1 VIYLDGHIGTGGKA
15 STSFGRPFFP
25 RSNFSAG
32 FEFSIVQREEFQPL
46 MKTNGRESFL
56 DFPVVLYKLPPFV
69 NICFHSRLK
78 FFLLNA
84 IK

>member
-1 VIYLDGHIGTGGKA
+1 VVYLDGHIGTGAKA
-15 STSFGRPFFP
+15 STSFGRHFIP

-32 FEFSIVQREEFQPL
+32 FEFSIVQRREFQPL
-46 MKTNGRESFL
+46 MKTNGRESFIEL
-56 DFPVVLYKLPPFV
+56 PVVFHNLPPFV
-69 NICFHSRLK
+69 NICFHSLLK